1 MRQSVAWWKWVVIAI
16 GFLIIAV
23 GVGRWVYQRVAV
35 SKAPPPPASPEEA
48 AKELEAY
55 YGYPVKPPPV
65 RR

>member
-1 MRQSVAWWKWVVIAI
+1 MRQPVAWWKWVVIVN
-16 GFLIIAV
+16 GLLIIAV
-23 GVGRWVYQRVAV
+23 GVGRWVYHRVSA

-55 YGYPVKPPPV
+55 YGYPVKPPPA